1 MINIEHKIYV
11 YQNLSTFS
19 LLDITS
25 SYDIE
30 MVNVNLNDVDVNIF
44 VFLPFLTSCA
54 IVGIQLFNSS
64 IYGRANVEIILFY
77 SNLTEV
83 IEIEP
88 PTG

>member
-44 VFLPFLTSCA
+44 VFLPFLTIVSYSCCTTRKR
-54 IVGIQLFNSS
+54 LFTK
-64 IYGRANVEIILFY
+64 L
-77 SNLTEV
+77 
-83 IEIEP
+83 
-88 PTG
+88 